1 MRITR
6 EEIAR
11 LRKRHRGYLIT
22 LATEVALLLL
32 LPVAQG
38 SIWLLSGSMIV
49 LALVLMVFISRF
61 SPLRKTR
68 PLIYGLGALAIALEL
83 IWHLALIAQPALGRA
98 LTIPHVIVWLVFF
111 SLAVIRKVKTLN
123 REPFVTVSV
132 VMGAASG
139 YLLVGLAGGVL
150 LTALWVLDPSAFDL
164 TALPAVSSTTALPD
178 VAVAPALMAAAFTM
192 LTTIG
197 TTVLK
202 TSHVGGQVVT
212 TVITV
217 VGQLYVAIL
226 IALILGRFRWR
237 A

>member
-1 MRITR
+1 MRLTR
-6 EEIAR
+6 ADISR
-11 LRKRHRGYLIT
+11 LRNRHRGYLIT
-22 LATEVALLLL
+22 LAVEVALLLL
-32 LPVAQG
+32 LPLAQDHL
-38 SIWLLSGSMIV
+38 WLLSAMLIL
-49 LALVLMVFISRF
+49 LALVLMVFVSRY

-68 PLIYGLGALAIALEL
+68 PLIYGLGGLAIALEVV
-83 IWHLALIAQPALGRA
+83 WHVALNGMPLLGRA
-98 LTIPHVIVWLVFF
+98 LTIPHVIVWLVFLL
-111 SLAVIRKVKTLN
+111 LAVIRKVKTLI

-139 YLLVGLAGGVL
+139 YLLVGLAGGLL
-150 LTALWVLDPSAFDL
+150 LTALWVLHPATFDL
-164 TALPAVSSTTALPD
+164 TSLPPVLPSSGAN
-178 VAVAPALMAAAFTM
+178 VAVAPALMAASFTM

-202 TSHVGGQVVT
+202 TSHVAGQVVT

-226 IALILGRFRWR
+226 IGLILGRFRWR

>member
-1 MRITR
+1 MRLTPTEITR
-6 EEIAR
+6 LR
-11 LRKRHRGYLIT
+11 LRHRGYWLT

-32 LPVAQG
+32 LPVAQAQ
-38 SIWLLSGSMIV
+38 IWLLAFLLIL
-49 LALVLMVFISRF
+49 LALVLMVFVSRY

-68 PLIYGLGALAIALEL
+68 PLIYGLGGLAIALEL
-83 IWHLALIAQPALGRA
+83 VWHLSLNLWPAVGRA
-98 LTIPHVIVWLVFF
+98 LTIPHVIVWLVFL
-111 SLAVIRKVKTLN
+111 SLAVLRKVKTLT

-139 YLLVGLAGGVL
+139 YLLVGMAGGLL
-150 LTALWVLDPSAFDL
+150 LTALWVLDPAAFEL
-164 TALPAVSSTTALPD
+164 TSLPAVGSTAALPN
-178 VAVAPALMAAAFTM
+178 VSVAPALMAASFTM

>member
-1 MRITR
+1 MRLTRADIT
-6 EEIAR
+6 R

-22 LATEVALLLL
+22 LAVEVALLVL
-32 LPVAQG
+32 LPLAQVHL
-38 SIWLLSGSMIV
+38 WLLSALLIL
-49 LALVLMVFISRF
+49 LALVLMVFVSRY
-61 SPLRKTR
+61 SLLRKTR
-68 PLIYGLGALAIALEL
+68 PLIYGLGGLAIALEVV
-83 IWHLALIAQPALGRA
+83 WHVALNGLPVLGRV
-98 LTIPHVIVWLVFF
+98 LTIPHVIVWLVFLT
-111 SLAVIRKVKTLN
+111 LAVIRKIKSLT

-139 YLLVGLAGGVL
+139 YLLVGIAGGML
-150 LTALWVLDPSAFDL
+150 LTALWVLHPGAFDL
-164 TALPAVSSTTALPD
+164 TALPPVPSSSVPN
-178 VAVAPALMAAAFTM
+178 VAVAPALMAAAFAM

-197 TTVLK
+197 TSVLH
-202 TSHVGGQVVT
+202 TSNVAGQVVT

>member
-6 EEIAR
+6 EEIVR

-38 SIWLLSGSMIV
+38 SIWLLSGSLIV
-49 LALVLMVFISRF
+49 LALVLMLFVSRY
-61 SPLRKTR
+61 SPLHKTR
-68 PLIYGLGALAIALEL
+68 PLIYGLGGLAIALEL

-98 LTIPHVIVWLVFF
+98 LTIPHVIVWLVFL

-139 YLLVGLAGGVL
+139 YMLVGLAGGLL

-164 TALPAVSSTTALPD
+164 TALPAVGSTTALPN
-178 VAVAPALMAAAFTM
+178 VVVAPALMAAAFTM

-202 TSHVGGQVVT
+202 TSHVSGQVVT

>member
-6 EEIAR
+6 EEIVR

-38 SIWLLSGSMIV
+38 SIWLLSVSLIV
-49 LALVLMVFISRF
+49 LALVLMLFVSRY
-61 SPLRKTR
+61 SPLHQTR
-68 PLIYGLGALAIALEL
+68 PLIYGLGSLAIALEL
-83 IWHLALIAQPALGRA
+83 LWHLALTAQPTLGRA
-98 LTIPHVIVWLVFF
+98 LTIPHVIVWLVFL

-139 YLLVGLAGGVL
+139 YMLVGLAGGLL

-164 TALPAVSSTTALPD
+164 TALPAVGSTTALPN
-178 VAVAPALMAAAFTM
+178 VVVAPALMAAAFTM
-192 LTTIG
+192 LTTVG

-202 TSHVGGQVVT
+202 TSHVAGQVVT

-226 IALILGRFRWR
+226 IALILGRFRRR

>member
-1 MRITR
+1 MHITR
-6 EEIAR
+6 EEIIR

-38 SIWLLSGSMIV
+38 AIWLLSGSLMA
-49 LALVLMVFISRF
+49 LALVLMVFVSRY

-68 PLIYGLGALAIALEL
+68 PLIYGLGGLAIALEL
-83 IWHLALIAQPALGRA
+83 IWHLALTAQPALGRV
-98 LTIPHVIVWLVFF
+98 LTIPHVIVWLVFL

-139 YLLVGLAGGVL
+139 YMLVGLAGGLL

-164 TALPAVSSTTALPD
+164 TALPAVGSITAPPN
-178 VAVAPALMAAAFTM
+178 VVVAPALMAAAFTM

>member
-6 EEIAR
+6 DDIIR
-11 LRKRHRGYLIT
+11 LRHRHRGYLIT

-32 LPVAQG
+32 LPLAQVHL
-38 SIWLLSGSMIV
+38 WLLSAMLIV
-49 LALVLMVFISRF
+49 LALVLMVFVSRY

-68 PLIYGLGALAIALEL
+68 PLIYGLGGLAIALEVV
-83 IWHLALIAQPALGRA
+83 WHVTLNGMPLLGRA
-98 LTIPHVIVWLVFF
+98 LTIPHVIVWLLFLT
-111 SLAVIRKVKTLN
+111 LAVIRKVKTLT

-139 YLLVGLAGGVL
+139 YLLVGLAGGLL
-150 LTALWVLDPSAFDL
+150 LTALWVLHPAAFDL
-164 TALPAVSSTTALPD
+164 TSLPPIPPSSGAN
-178 VAVAPALMAAAFTM
+178 VAAAPALMAAAFTM

-197 TTVLK
+197 TTVLH
-202 TSHVGGQVVT
+202 TSNVAGQVVT

>member
-1 MRITR
+1 MRLTRADITR
-6 EEIAR
+6 
-11 LRKRHRGYLIT
+11 LRHRHRGYLIT

-32 LPVAQG
+32 LPLAQVHL
-38 SIWLLSGSMIV
+38 WLLSAMLIV
-49 LALVLMVFISRF
+49 LALVLMVFVSRY

-68 PLIYGLGALAIALEL
+68 PLIYGLGGLAIALEVV
-83 IWHLALIAQPALGRA
+83 WHVALNGMPLLGRA
-98 LTIPHVIVWLVFF
+98 LTIPHVIVWLVFLL
-111 SLAVIRKVKTLN
+111 LAVIRKVKTLI

-139 YLLVGLAGGVL
+139 YLLVGLAGGLL
-150 LTALWVLDPSAFDL
+150 LTALWVLHPAAFDL
-164 TALPAVSSTTALPD
+164 TSLPPVLPSSGAN
-178 VAVAPALMAAAFTM
+178 VAVAPALMAASFTM

-202 TSHVGGQVVT
+202 TSHVAGQVVT

-226 IALILGRFRWR
+226 IGLILGRFRWR

>member
-6 EEIAR
+6 EEIVR

-38 SIWLLSGSMIV
+38 SIWLLSGSLIV
-49 LALVLMVFISRF
+49 LALVLMVFVSRY

-68 PLIYGLGALAIALEL
+68 PLIYGLGGLAIALEL

-98 LTIPHVIVWLVFF
+98 LTIPHVIVWLVFL

-139 YLLVGLAGGVL
+139 YMLVGLAGGLL
-150 LTALWVLDPSAFDL
+150 LTAHWVLDPSAFDL
-164 TALPAVSSTTALPD
+164 TALPAVGSTTALPN
-178 VAVAPALMAAAFTM
+178 VVVAPALMAAAFTM

-202 TSHVGGQVVT
+202 TSHVSGQVVT

>member
-1 MRITR
+1 M
-6 EEIAR
+6 
-11 LRKRHRGYLIT
+11 
-22 LATEVALLLL
+22 
-32 LPVAQG
+32 
-38 SIWLLSGSMIV
+38 
-49 LALVLMVFISRF
+49 
-61 SPLRKTR
+61 
-68 PLIYGLGALAIALEL
+68 IYGLGGLAIALEL
-83 IWHLALIAQPALGRA
+83 IWHLALTAQPALGRA
-98 LTIPHVIVWLVFF
+98 LTIPHVIVWLVFL

-139 YLLVGLAGGVL
+139 YMLVGLAGGLL

-164 TALPAVSSTTALPD
+164 TALPAVGSTTALPN
-178 VAVAPALMAAAFTM
+178 VVVAPALMAAAFTM

-202 TSHVGGQVVT
+202 TSHVAGQVVT

>member
-1 MRITR
+1 MRLTPTEITR
-6 EEIAR
+6 LR
-11 LRKRHRGYLIT
+11 LRHRGYWLT

-32 LPVAQG
+32 LPVAQAQ
-38 SIWLLSGSMIV
+38 IWLLAFLLIL
-49 LALVLMVFISRF
+49 LALVLMVFVSRY

-68 PLIYGLGALAIALEL
+68 PLIYGLGGLAIALEL
-83 IWHLALIAQPALGRA
+83 VWHLSLHLWPAVGRA
-98 LTIPHVIVWLVFF
+98 LTIPHVIVWLVFL
-111 SLAVIRKVKTLN
+111 SLAVLRKVKTLT

-139 YLLVGLAGGVL
+139 YLLVGMAGGLL
-150 LTALWVLDPSAFDL
+150 LTALWVLDPAAFDL
-164 TALPAVSSTTALPD
+164 ASLPAVGSTAALPN
-178 VAVAPALMAAAFTM
+178 VSVAPALMAASFTM

-237 A
+237 V

>member
-1 MRITR
+1 MRLTRADITR
-6 EEIAR
+6 LR
-11 LRKRHRGYLIT
+11 LRHRGYLIT
-22 LATEVALLLL
+22 LAVEVALLLL
-32 LPVAQG
+32 LPLAQVHL
-38 SIWLLSGSMIV
+38 WLLSAMLIV
-49 LALVLMVFISRF
+49 LAWVLMVFVSRY
-61 SPLRKTR
+61 SLLRQTR
-68 PLIYGLGALAIALEL
+68 PLIYGLGGLAIALEV
-83 IWHLALIAQPALGRA
+83 IWHLALNWLPELGRA
-98 LTIPHVIVWLVFF
+98 LTIPHVIAWLIFLF
-111 SLAVIRKVKTLN
+111 LAVIRKVKTLT

-139 YLLVGLAGGVL
+139 YLLVGLAGGLL
-150 LTALWVLDPSAFDL
+150 LTALWVLHPGAFDL
-164 TALPAVSSTTALPD
+164 TALPSVPPSSLPN

-202 TSHVGGQVVT
+202 TSNVAGQVVT

-237 A
+237 T

>member
-6 EEIAR
+6 EEIVR

-38 SIWLLSGSMIV
+38 SIWLLSGSLIV
-49 LALVLMVFISRF
+49 LALVLMLFVSRY
-61 SPLRKTR
+61 SPLHQTR
-68 PLIYGLGALAIALEL
+68 PLIYGLGGLAIAMEL
-83 IWHLALIAQPALGRA
+83 IWHLTLIAQPALGRA
-98 LTIPHVIVWLVFF
+98 LTIPHVIVWLVFL

-139 YLLVGLAGGVL
+139 YMLVGLAGGLL

-164 TALPAVSSTTALPD
+164 TALPAVGSTTALPN
-178 VAVAPALMAAAFTM
+178 VVVAPALMAAAFTM
-192 LTTIG
+192 LTTVG

-202 TSHVGGQVVT
+202 TSHVAGQVVT

>member
-6 EEIAR
+6 QEILR
-11 LRKRHRGYLIT
+11 LRRRHRGYWMM
-22 LATEVALLLL
+22 LATEMGLLLL
-32 LPVAQG
+32 LPLAQMQ
-38 SIWLLSGSMIV
+38 IWLLSV
-49 LALVLMVFISRF
+49 LLVLLALVLMVFVSRF
-61 SPLRKTR
+61 SPLRQTR
-68 PLIYGLGALAIALEL
+68 PLIYGLGGLAIGLEI
-83 IWHLALIAQPALGRA
+83 IWHLALNLWPAVGRA
-98 LTIPHVIVWLVFF
+98 LTIPHVIVWLVFL
-111 SLAVIRKVKTLN
+111 SLGVLRKVKTLT
-123 REPFVTVSV
+123 REPYVTVSV

-139 YLLVGLAGGVL
+139 YLLVGLAGGLL
-150 LTALWVLDPSAFDL
+150 LTALWVLDPAAFDL
-164 TALPAVSSTTALPD
+164 TALPAVGSTAALPN
-178 VAVAPALMAAAFTM
+178 VSVAPALMAASFTM

>member
-6 EEIAR
+6 EEIVR

-38 SIWLLSGSMIV
+38 SIWLLSVSLIV
-49 LALVLMVFISRF
+49 LALVLMLFVSRY
-61 SPLRKTR
+61 SPLHQTR
-68 PLIYGLGALAIALEL
+68 PLIYGLGSLAIALEL
-83 IWHLALIAQPALGRA
+83 LWHLALTAQPTLGRA
-98 LTIPHVIVWLVFF
+98 LTIPHVIVWLVFL

-139 YLLVGLAGGVL
+139 YMLVGLAGGLL

-164 TALPAVSSTTALPD
+164 TALPAVGSTTALPN
-178 VAVAPALMAAAFTM
+178 VVVAPALMAAAFTM
-192 LTTIG
+192 LTTVG

-202 TSHVGGQVVT
+202 TSHVAGQVVT

>member
-6 EEIAR
+6 EEIVR

-38 SIWLLSGSMIV
+38 SIWLLSGSLIV
-49 LALVLMVFISRF
+49 LALVLMLFVSRY
-61 SPLRKTR
+61 SPLHQTR
-68 PLIYGLGALAIALEL
+68 PLIYGLGGLAIALEL
-83 IWHLALIAQPALGRA
+83 LWHLALTAQPTLGRA
-98 LTIPHVIVWLVFF
+98 LTIPHVIVWLVFL

-139 YLLVGLAGGVL
+139 YMLVGLAGGLL

-164 TALPAVSSTTALPD
+164 TALPAVGSTTALPN
-178 VAVAPALMAAAFTM
+178 VVVAPALMAAAFTM
-192 LTTIG
+192 LTTVG

-202 TSHVGGQVVT
+202 TSHVAGQVVT

>member
-6 EEIAR
+6 EEIVR

-22 LATEVALLLL
+22 LATEVVLLLL

-38 SIWLLSGSMIV
+38 SIWLLSCSLIV
-49 LALVLMVFISRF
+49 LALVLMVFVSRY

-68 PLIYGLGALAIALEL
+68 PLIYGLGGLAIALEL
-83 IWHLALIAQPALGRA
+83 IWHLALTAQPELGRA
-98 LTIPHVIVWLVFF
+98 LTIPHVIVWLVFL

-139 YLLVGLAGGVL
+139 YMLVGMAGGVL
-150 LTALWVLDPSAFDL
+150 LTALWVLDPASFNL
-164 TALPAVSSTTALPD
+164 SALPPVSSPSVPIGAMG
-178 VAVAPALMAAAFTM
+178 PALMAASFTM
-192 LTTIG
+192 LTTVG
-197 TTVLK
+197 TTVLN
-202 TSHVGGQVVT
+202 TSHVAGQVVT

-226 IALILGRFRWR
+226 IALILGRFQRR

>member
-6 EEIAR
+6 EEIVR

-38 SIWLLSGSMIV
+38 SIWLLSGSLIV
-49 LALVLMVFISRF
+49 LALVLMVFVSRY

-68 PLIYGLGALAIALEL
+68 PLIYGLGGLAIALEL

-98 LTIPHVIVWLVFF
+98 LTIPHVIVWLVFL

-139 YLLVGLAGGVL
+139 YMLLGLAGGLL
-150 LTALWVLDPSAFDL
+150 LTAHWVLDPSAFDL
-164 TALPAVSSTTALPD
+164 TALPAVGSTTALPN
-178 VAVAPALMAAAFTM
+178 VVVAPALMAAAFTM

-202 TSHVGGQVVT
+202 TSHVSGQVVT

>member
-1 MRITR
+1 MHITR
-6 EEIAR
+6 EEIIR

-38 SIWLLSGSMIV
+38 SIWLLSGSLIV
-49 LALVLMVFISRF
+49 LALVLMLFVSRY

-68 PLIYGLGALAIALEL
+68 PLIYGLGGLAIALEL
-83 IWHLALIAQPALGRA
+83 IWHLALTAQPALGRA
-98 LTIPHVIVWLVFF
+98 LTIPHVIVWLVFL

-139 YLLVGLAGGVL
+139 YMLVGLAGGLL

-164 TALPAVSSTTALPD
+164 TALPAVGSTTALPN
-178 VAVAPALMAAAFTM
+178 VVVAPALMAAAFTM

>member
-1 MRITR
+1 
-6 EEIAR
+6 
-11 LRKRHRGYLIT
+11 LV

-32 LPVAQG
+32 LPVAQAQ
-38 SIWLLSGSMIV
+38 IWLLSVLLIL
-49 LALVLMVFISRF
+49 LALVLMVFVSRY

-68 PLIYGLGALAIALEL
+68 PLIYGLGGLAIVLEL
-83 IWHLALIAQPALGRA
+83 IWHLALGLWPAVGRA
-98 LTIPHVIVWLVFF
+98 LTIPHVIVWLVFL
-111 SLAVIRKVKTLN
+111 SLAVLRKVKTLT

-139 YLLVGLAGGVL
+139 YLLVGMAGGLL
-150 LTALWVLDPSAFDL
+150 LTALWVLDPAAFDL
-164 TALPAVSSTTALPD
+164 TSLPAVGSTAALPN
-178 VAVAPALMAAAFTM
+178 VSVAPALMAASFTM

-197 TTVLK
+197 TTVVK

-237 A
+237 V

>member
-1 MRITR
+1 MHITR
-6 EEIAR
+6 EEIIR
-11 LRKRHRGYLIT
+11 LRKRHRGYQIT

-32 LPVAQG
+32 LPVAQAQ
-38 SIWLLSGSMIV
+38 IWLLAFLLIL
-49 LALVLMVFISRF
+49 LALVLMVFVSRY

-68 PLIYGLGALAIALEL
+68 PLIYGLGGLAIALEL
-83 IWHLALIAQPALGRA
+83 IWHLALSLWPAVGRA
-98 LTIPHVIVWLVFF
+98 LTIPHVIVWLVFL
-111 SLAVIRKVKTLN
+111 SLAVLRKVKTLT

-139 YLLVGLAGGVL
+139 YLLVGMAGGLL
-150 LTALWVLDPSAFDL
+150 LTALWVLDPAAFEL
-164 TALPAVSSTTALPD
+164 TSLPAVGSTAALPN
-178 VAVAPALMAAAFTM
+178 VSVAPALMAASFTM

>member
-1 MRITR
+1 MHITR
-6 EEIAR
+6 EEIIR

-38 SIWLLSGSMIV
+38 AIWLLSGSLIA
-49 LALVLMVFISRF
+49 LALVLMVFVSRY

-68 PLIYGLGALAIALEL
+68 PLIYGLGGLAIALEL
-83 IWHLALIAQPALGRA
+83 IWHLALTAQPALGRV
-98 LTIPHVIVWLVFF
+98 LTIPHVIVWLVFL

-139 YLLVGLAGGVL
+139 YMLVGLAGGLL

-164 TALPAVSSTTALPD
+164 TALPAVGSITAPPN
-178 VAVAPALMAAAFTM
+178 VVVAPALMAAAFTM